1 MNPESVILGLIQG
14 ATEFL
19 PVSSSGHLALAKIM
33 AGYKDAPL
41 AYDIVL
47 HVATLLAV
55 VAYFFKDIMSLLFE
69 WCYGFVNANARRW
82 AGWRLGWAVLAG
94 TAVTA
99 PFGFLLKKLVEE
111 RVSLSPMWLGINLLV
126 TGALILSSRFL
137 TPRSEHIRVKDGIFV
152 GIMQGIA
159 VLPGISRSGS
169 TIWAGFIVGLSRED
183 AFRFSFLLSIP
194 AIVGALILETGEL
207 GASGFL
213 RALPDGWFIGAAAAF
228 ASGFVSLVIL
238 KKLITSAK
246 WWVFSIYCFT
256 LGCVAIIYSLMGS

>member
-14 ATEFL
+14 VTEFL
-19 PVSSSGHLALAKIM
+19 PISSSGHLALAKIM

-41 AYDIVL
+41 AYDIAL
-47 HVATLLAV
+47 HAATLLAV
-55 VAYFFKDIMSLLFE
+55 VIYFFRDIISLLFE

-82 AGWRLGWAVLAG
+82 TGWRLGWAVLAG

-99 PFGFLLKKLVEE
+99 PFGFLLKNLVEE
-111 RVSLSPMWLGINLLV
+111 RVSLSPLWLGINLLI

-137 TPRSEHIRVKDGIFV
+137 SQQSEQIRVKDGIFA

-169 TIWAGFIVGLSRED
+169 TIWAGLIVGLSRED

-194 AIVGALILETGEL
+194 AIIGAIILEMGEL

-213 RALPDGWFIGAAAAF
+213 RALPDGWFIGAGAAF
-228 ASGFVSLVIL
+228 VSGFVSLVIL
-238 KKLITSAK
+238 RRLITSAR
-246 WWVFSIYCFT
+246 WWVFSIYCFAV
-256 LGCVAIIYSLMGS
+256 GGVSIIYSLIG